1 MKSLRVVTAGLALT
15 TVLAGCGTFGAEG
28 TSTSSSS
35 SQSSSS
41 TSESSPSE
49 SSSSESSAT
58 ESSTSS
64 ESSSSSSSPTSSS
77 TSSSSASS
85 SDAGTAALPAGTK
98 LVTAPDAGMSFA
110 VPSGWQKVEASL
122 LDNPRSKKNIE
133 PLAKKSGLTPE
144 QMVKQFETQA
154 DIVVIDLSGT
164 SNFADNANVT
174 KVATPVK
181 PTKGQLD
188 SSFDQI
194 GGKPVSFK
202 EIETPLGQAVQ
213 YEYSLPVAETTVRG
227 VALYVPDGKG
237 SYRNIT
243 VSSGTAE
250 RAQKLA
256 KDIVSSLRKS

>member
-77 TSSSSASS
+77 SASS
-85 SDAGTAALPAGTK
+85 SDAGNAALPAGTK

-154 DIVVIDLSGT
+154 DIVVIDLSGA

-174 KVATPVK
+174 KGAIPVK

>member
-1 MKSLRVVTAGLALT
+1 MKSLRVGTAGLALT

-85 SDAGTAALPAGTK
+85 SAGNAALPAGTK

-154 DIVVIDLSGT
+154 DIVVIDLSGA

-174 KVATPVK
+174 KGAIPVK

-194 GGKPVSFK
+194 GGKPVSFR

>member
-1 MKSLRVVTAGLALT
+1 MKSLRVGTAGLALT

-77 TSSSSASS
+77 NASS
-85 SDAGTAALPAGTK
+85 SDAGNAALPAGTK

-174 KVATPVK
+174 KGAIPVK

>member
-77 TSSSSASS
+77 SASS
-85 SDAGTAALPAGTK
+85 SDAGNAALPAGTK

-174 KVATPVK
+174 KVAIPVK

-194 GGKPVSFK
+194 GGKPVSFR
-202 EIETPLGQAVQ
+202 EIETPLGQGVQ

>member
-85 SDAGTAALPAGTK
+85 SAGNAALPAGTK

-174 KVATPVK
+174 KGAIPVK

-256 KDIVSSLRKS
+256 KDIVSSLRES

>member
-41 TSESSPSE
+41 TSDSSPSE

-64 ESSSSSSSPTSSS
+64 ESSSSSSSS

-85 SDAGTAALPAGTK
+85 SDAGNAALPAGTK

-174 KVATPVK
+174 KAAIPVK

>member
-77 TSSSSASS
+77 SASS
-85 SDAGTAALPAGTK
+85 SDAGNAALPAGTK

-174 KVATPVK
+174 KVAIPVK

-256 KDIVSSLRKS
+256 KDIVSSLRES

>member
-41 TSESSPSE
+41 TSESSPPE

-77 TSSSSASS
+77 SASS
-85 SDAGTAALPAGTK
+85 SDAGNAALPAGTK

-174 KVATPVK
+174 KVAIPVK

-194 GGKPVSFK
+194 GGKPVSFR
-202 EIETPLGQAVQ
+202 EIETPLGQGVQ

-256 KDIVSSLRKS
+256 KDIVSSLRES

>member
-1 MKSLRVVTAGLALT
+1 
-15 TVLAGCGTFGAEG
+15 
-28 TSTSSSS
+28 
-35 SQSSSS
+35 
-41 TSESSPSE
+41 
-49 SSSSESSAT
+49 
-58 ESSTSS
+58 
-64 ESSSSSSSPTSSS
+64 
-77 TSSSSASS
+77 
-85 SDAGTAALPAGTK
+85 
-98 LVTAPDAGMSFA
+98 MSFA

-174 KVATPVK
+174 KVAIPVK

>member
-77 TSSSSASS
+77 NASS
-85 SDAGTAALPAGTK
+85 SDAGNAALPAGTK

-174 KVATPVK
+174 KGAIPVK

-194 GGKPVSFK
+194 GGKPVSFR
-202 EIETPLGQAVQ
+202 EIETPLGQGVQ

-256 KDIVSSLRKS
+256 KDIVSSLRES

>member
-1 MKSLRVVTAGLALT
+1 MKSLRVGTAGLALT

-85 SDAGTAALPAGTK
+85 SAGNAALPAGTK

-174 KVATPVK
+174 KGAIPVK

>member
-41 TSESSPSE
+41 TSDSSPSE

-64 ESSSSSSSPTSSS
+64 ESSSSSSSS

-85 SDAGTAALPAGTK
+85 SDAGNAALPAGTK

-174 KVATPVK
+174 KAAIPVK

-194 GGKPVSFK
+194 GGKPVSFN

>member
-41 TSESSPSE
+41 TSDSSPSE

-77 TSSSSASS
+77 SASS
-85 SDAGTAALPAGTK
+85 SDAGNAALPAGTK

-174 KVATPVK
+174 KGAIPVK

-256 KDIVSSLRKS
+256 KDIVSSLRES

>member
-41 TSESSPSE
+41 TSDSSPSE

-77 TSSSSASS
+77 SASS
-85 SDAGTAALPAGTK
+85 SDAGNAALPAGTK

-174 KVATPVK
+174 KGAIPVK

>member
-77 TSSSSASS
+77 NASS
-85 SDAGTAALPAGTK
+85 SDAGNAALPAGTK

-174 KVATPVK
+174 KVAIPVK

-256 KDIVSSLRKS
+256 KDIVSSLRES

>member
-64 ESSSSSSSPTSSS
+64 ESSSSSSSS

-85 SDAGTAALPAGTK
+85 SDAGNAALPAGTK

-174 KVATPVK
+174 KAAIPVK

>member
-1 MKSLRVVTAGLALT
+1 MKSLRVGTAGLALT

-35 SQSSSS
+35 SQSSSL

-77 TSSSSASS
+77 NASS
-85 SDAGTAALPAGTK
+85 SDAGNAALPAGTK

-174 KVATPVK
+174 KVAIPVK

-256 KDIVSSLRKS
+256 KDIVSSLRES

>member
-41 TSESSPSE
+41 TSEGSPSE

-77 TSSSSASS
+77 SASS
-85 SDAGTAALPAGTK
+85 SDAGNAALPAGTK

-174 KVATPVK
+174 KAAIPVK

-194 GGKPVSFK
+194 GGKPVSCK

>member
-41 TSESSPSE
+41 TSDSSPSE

-77 TSSSSASS
+77 SASS
-85 SDAGTAALPAGTK
+85 SDAGNAALPAGTK

-174 KVATPVK
+174 KAAIPVK

>member
-41 TSESSPSE
+41 TSDSSPSE

-77 TSSSSASS
+77 SASS
-85 SDAGTAALPAGTK
+85 SDAGNAALPAGTK

-133 PLAKKSGLTPE
+133 PLAKESGLTPE

-174 KVATPVK
+174 KAAIPVK

>member
-1 MKSLRVVTAGLALT
+1 MKSLRVGTAGLALT

-77 TSSSSASS
+77 NASS
-85 SDAGTAALPAGTK
+85 SDAGNAALPAGTK

-174 KVATPVK
+174 KGAIPVK

-256 KDIVSSLRKS
+256 KDIVSSLRES

>member
-41 TSESSPSE
+41 TSDSSPSE

-64 ESSSSSSSPTSSS
+64 ESSSSSSSS

-85 SDAGTAALPAGTK
+85 SDAGNAALPAGTK

-174 KVATPVK
+174 KGAIPVK

-194 GGKPVSFK
+194 GGKPVSFN

>member
-77 TSSSSASS
+77 SASS
-85 SDAGTAALPAGTK
+85 SDAGNAALPAGTK

-174 KVATPVK
+174 KGAIPVK

-256 KDIVSSLRKS
+256 KDIVSSLRES

>member
-1 MKSLRVVTAGLALT
+1 MKSLRVGTAGLALT

-77 TSSSSASS
+77 SASS
-85 SDAGTAALPAGTK
+85 SAGNAALPAGTK

-174 KVATPVK
+174 KGAIPVK

-256 KDIVSSLRKS
+256 KDIVSSLRES

>member
-1 MKSLRVVTAGLALT
+1 MKSLRVGTAGLALT

-58 ESSTSS
+58 ESYTSS

-77 TSSSSASS
+77 SASS
-85 SDAGTAALPAGTK
+85 SDAGNAALPAGTK

-174 KVATPVK
+174 KVAIPVK
-181 PTKGQLD
+181 TTKGQLD

-194 GGKPVSFK
+194 GGKPVSFR
-202 EIETPLGQAVQ
+202 EIETPLGQGVQ

-256 KDIVSSLRKS
+256 KDIVSSLRES

>member
-77 TSSSSASS
+77 SASS
-85 SDAGTAALPAGTK
+85 SDAGNAALPAGTK

-174 KVATPVK
+174 KAAIPVK

-202 EIETPLGQAVQ
+202 EIETLLGQAVQ

>member
-1 MKSLRVVTAGLALT
+1 MKSLRVGTAGLALT

-64 ESSSSSSSPTSSS
+64 ESSSSSSSS

-85 SDAGTAALPAGTK
+85 SDAGNAALPAGTK

-174 KVATPVK
+174 KVAIPVK

-194 GGKPVSFK
+194 GGKPVSFR
-202 EIETPLGQAVQ
+202 EIETPLGQGVQ

>member
-1 MKSLRVVTAGLALT
+1 MKSLRVVTAGVALT

-77 TSSSSASS
+77 SASS
-85 SDAGTAALPAGTK
+85 SDAGNAALPAGTK

-174 KVATPVK
+174 KVAIPVK

>member
-1 MKSLRVVTAGLALT
+1 MKSLRVGTAGLALT

-77 TSSSSASS
+77 SASS
-85 SDAGTAALPAGTK
+85 SDAGNAALPAGTK

-174 KVATPVK
+174 KVAIPVK

-256 KDIVSSLRKS
+256 KDIVSSLRES

>member
-64 ESSSSSSSPTSSS
+64 ESSSSSSSS

-85 SDAGTAALPAGTK
+85 SDAGNAALPAGTK

-174 KVATPVK
+174 KAAIPVK

-194 GGKPVSFK
+194 GGKPVSFN

>member
-77 TSSSSASS
+77 SASS
-85 SDAGTAALPAGTK
+85 SDAGNAALPAGTK

-174 KVATPVK
+174 KAAIPVK

-256 KDIVSSLRKS
+256 KDIVSSLRES

>member
-1 MKSLRVVTAGLALT
+1 MKSLRVGTAGLALT

-77 TSSSSASS
+77 SASS
-85 SDAGTAALPAGTK
+85 SDAGNAALPAGTK

-174 KVATPVK
+174 KGAIPVK

-256 KDIVSSLRKS
+256 KDIVSSLRES

>member
-1 MKSLRVVTAGLALT
+1 MKSLRVGTAGLALT

-85 SDAGTAALPAGTK
+85 SAGNAALPAGTK

-174 KVATPVK
+174 KGAIPVK

-256 KDIVSSLRKS
+256 KDIVSSLRES

>member
-58 ESSTSS
+58 ESYTSS

-77 TSSSSASS
+77 SASS
-85 SDAGTAALPAGTK
+85 SDAGNAALPAGTK
-98 LVTAPDAGMSFA
+98 LVTAPDAGMSFG

-122 LDNPRSKKNIE
+122 LDNPRSKNNIE

-174 KVATPVK
+174 KVAIPVK

-194 GGKPVSFK
+194 GGKPVSFR
-202 EIETPLGQAVQ
+202 EIETPLGQGVQ

-256 KDIVSSLRKS
+256 KDIVSSLRES

>member
-41 TSESSPSE
+41 TSDSSPSE

-77 TSSSSASS
+77 SASS
-85 SDAGTAALPAGTK
+85 SAGNAALPAGTK

-174 KVATPVK
+174 KGAIPVK

-194 GGKPVSFK
+194 GGKPVSLR
-202 EIETPLGQAVQ
+202 EIETPLGQGVQ

>member
-41 TSESSPSE
+41 TSEGSPSE

-77 TSSSSASS
+77 SASS
-85 SDAGTAALPAGTK
+85 SDAGNAALPAGTK

-174 KVATPVK
+174 KVAIPVK

-256 KDIVSSLRKS
+256 KDIVSSLRES

>member
-1 MKSLRVVTAGLALT
+1 MKSLRVGTAGLALT

-77 TSSSSASS
+77 SASS
-85 SDAGTAALPAGTK
+85 SDAGNAALPAGTK

-174 KVATPVK
+174 KGAIPVK

>member
-1 MKSLRVVTAGLALT
+1 MKSLRVVTAGITLT

-77 TSSSSASS
+77 SASS
-85 SDAGTAALPAGTK
+85 SDAGNAALPAGTK

-174 KVATPVK
+174 KGAIPVK

-256 KDIVSSLRKS
+256 KDIVSSLRES

>member
-77 TSSSSASS
+77 SASS
-85 SDAGTAALPAGTK
+85 SDAGNAALPAGTK

-174 KVATPVK
+174 KVAIPVK